1 MFFLVHFI
9 TKLIFSFSPTLKDS
23 RKSEEQKR
31 NEKNLLNELLL
42 LVEQRNEIVVQLDE
56 ENRK

>member
-9 TKLIFSFSPTLKDS
+9 TKLIFSFSLTLKDS